1 MIFACFDTAIA
12 QCIPQ
17 RTIEIKTKDYPLV
30 GKAQYKQTLSLNKKE
45 IILTFDDGPNI
56 NTTEMVLNTLN
67 KFCLKATFFV
77 VGRMVESNPKIL
89 KKIIDNGHSIGN
101 HSYSHPMPFNKLK
114 FVDQCIEVEN
124 GSYAIHKAVGDIST
138 KLFRFPGLGRTA
150 EAEQHLNSRD
160 ISVWSVDIET
170 KDYLFTHL
178 NPVVARNNMIAVME
192 ASLNHNDRGMLLMHD
207 IHKNS
212 ALALDFIIT
221 KLYNDGYSF
230 AHIKA
235 N

>member
-1 MIFACFDTAIA
+1 MAG
-12 QCIPQ
+12 CIPQ
-17 RTIEIKTKDYPLV
+17 KTIEIRSKDYPLV
-30 GKAQYKQTLSLNKKE
+30 GKAQYKQTLPLKNKE

-56 NTTEMVLNTLN
+56 NTTESVLNTLN

-77 VGRMVESNPKIL
+77 VGRMVESNPKIF

-101 HSYSHPMPFNKLK
+101 HSYSHPIPFNKLK
-114 FVDQCIEVEN
+114 FVDQYVEVEN
-124 GSYAIHKAVGDIST
+124 GSYAIHTAGGDIST

-170 KDYLFTHL
+170 KDYMFTRL
-178 NPVVARNNMIAVME
+178 NPDAARKNMIAVME
-192 ASLNHNDRGMLLMHD
+192 ASLKHNDRGMILMHD

-212 ALALDFIIT
+212 ALALDFIIQ

-230 AHIKA
+230 VHIKV